1 MSDVA
6 DIATALAPVQGLS
19 PFRASLHRF
28 SQNRLAVVSFFI
40 LALVVLACFVVPH
53 LMPFT
58 AEDADFEN
66 LSAPV
71 NLLSIHL
78 FGTDDLGRDLLLRVL
93 DGGQVSLALGFF
105 GALISVLISVVYG
118 ATAGYLGGRIDDL
131 MMRFVDI
138 LLSVPFMFLVI
149 MINVSLSDWLGWW
162 LDAWLGGWLT
172 AKNLSLFIAVVIT
185 LWLTP
190 AVIARGQ
197 AVSLR
202 NREFVEAARAGG
214 MSSWQ
219 IIWQH
224 VVPNSVNVVIVYSS
238 LLVLEAILTES
249 FLSFLGIG
257 VQAPAASW
265 GTLISDGARELE
277 TDARLLL
284 LPGAFLAL
292 TLFCLNYITD
302 GLRDAFDP
310 NER

>member
-1 MSDVA
+1 MSD
-6 DIATALAPVQGLS
+6 LAQDAAAPGPVQGLS

-40 LALVVLACFVVPH
+40 LVLVVFACFVVPH

-71 NLLSIHL
+71 DLLSVHP

-93 DGGQVSLALGFF
+93 EGGQVSLALGFV

-118 ATAGYLGGRIDDL
+118 ATAGYLGGRVDDL

-149 MINVSLSDWLGWW
+149 MINVSLG
-162 LDAWLGGWLT
+162 
-172 AKNLSLFIAVVIT
+172 KNNISLFIAVVIT

-214 MSSWQ
+214 MTSWQ
-219 IIWQH
+219 IISQH
-224 VVPNSVNVVIVYSS
+224 VAPNSVNVVIVYSS

-265 GTLISDGARELE
+265 GTLISDGAQQIE

-284 LPGAFLAL
+284 LPGGFLAL

>member
-1 MSDVA
+1 MSEIA
-6 DIATALAPVQGLS
+6 QDIAVPAPVKGLS
-19 PFRASLHRF
+19 PFRASLYRF
-28 SQNRLAVVSFFI
+28 SRNRLAVISFGI
-40 LALVVLACFVVPH
+40 LLLIILGCFVVPH
-53 LMPFT
+53 FMPYT
-58 AEDADFEN
+58 AEDADFDN

-71 NLLSIHL
+71 NLFSMHP

-93 DGGQVSLALGFF
+93 GGGQVSLALGFF
-105 GALISVLISVVYG
+105 GAFASVLISVVYG
-118 ATAGYLGGRIDDL
+118 ATAGYLGGKTDDL

-149 MINVSLSDWLGWW
+149 MINVSLGDWLGM
-162 LDAWLGGWLT
+162 
-172 AKNLSLFIAVVIT
+172 KNVSLFIAVVIT

-202 NREFVEAARAGG
+202 SREFVEAARAGG

-224 VVPNSVNVVIVYSS
+224 VAPNSVNVVIVYSS

-265 GTLISDGARELE
+265 GTLISDGAKNLE

>member
-1 MSDVA
+1 MTDLA
-6 DIATALAPVQGLS
+6 QGQTATAPVRGLS
-19 PFRASLHRF
+19 PFRASLYRF
-28 SQNRLAVVSFFI
+28 SRNRLAVVSLVI
-40 LALVVLACFVVPH
+40 LVLIILACFVAPVF
-53 LMPFT
+53 MPFSVD
-58 AEDADFEN
+58 DADFDN
-66 LSAPV
+66 ISAPI
-71 NLLSIHL
+71 NLLSLHP

-105 GALISVLISVVYG
+105 GAIASVLISVVYG

-149 MINVSLSDWLGWW
+149 MINVSLGDLLGM
-162 LDAWLGGWLT
+162 
-172 AKNLSLFIAVVIT
+172 KNVSLFIAVVVT

-202 NREFVEAARAGG
+202 KREFVEAARAGG

-219 IIWQH
+219 IICQH
-224 VVPNSVNVVIVYSS
+224 VAPNSVNVVIVYSS

-265 GTLISDGARELE
+265 GTLINSGADNLE
-277 TDARLLL
+277 TDPRLLL

>member
-1 MSDVA
+1 MSDATQLA
-6 DIATALAPVQGLS
+6 DTVGQRRGLS
-19 PFRASLHRF
+19 PFRASLYRF
-28 SQNRLAVVSFFI
+28 QRNKLAVVS
-40 LALVVLACFVVPH
+40 LVVLTLVVLSCFVVPY
-53 LMPFT
+53 LLPFSVQ
-58 AEDADFEN
+58 DADFEN
-66 LSAPV
+66 ISAPV
-71 NLLSIHL
+71 NLFSLHP

-105 GALISVLISVVYG
+105 GAIASVLISVIYG
-118 ATAGYLGGRIDDL
+118 ATAGYLGGKVDDF
-131 MMRFVDI
+131 MMRAVDI
-138 LLSVPFMFLVI
+138 LLSVPLMFLVI
-149 MINVSLSDWLGWW
+149 MINVSLGDWLQMR
-162 LDAWLGGWLT
+162 
-172 AKNLSLFIAVVIT
+172 NLSLFIAVVVT

-202 NREFVEAARAGG
+202 SREFVEAARAGG
-214 MSSWQ
+214 MTSWQ
-219 IIWQH
+219 IICQH
-224 VVPNSVNVVIVYSS
+224 IAPNSVNVVIVYSS

-265 GTLISDGARELE
+265 GTLISDGARNLE

-284 LPGAFLAL
+284 LPGAFLAV

>member
-1 MSDVA
+1 MSDVSFDQA
-6 DIATALAPVQGLS
+6 NLAAPGVGLS

-28 SQNRLAVVSFFI
+28 SQNRLAVASFI
-40 LALVVLACFVVPH
+40 LLGLIVLSCFVAPFFF
-53 LMPFT
+53 PFT
-58 AEDADFEN
+58 SEDADFDN
-66 LSAPV
+66 LSAPID
-71 NLLSIHL
+71 LFSLHP
-78 FGTDDLGRDLLLRVL
+78 FGTDDLGRDLLIRVL
-93 DGGQVSLALGFF
+93 QGGRVSLAIGFV
-105 GALISVLISVVYG
+105 GAIASVLISVLYG
-118 ATAGYLGGRIDDL
+118 ATAGYLGGRVDNY
-131 MMRFVDI
+131 MMRLVDI

-149 MINVSLSDWLGWW
+149 LINVSLGK
-162 LDAWLGGWLT
+162 T
-172 AKNLSLFIAVVIT
+172 NITLFIAVVIT

-202 NREFVEAARAGG
+202 NREFIEAARAGG

-219 IIWQH
+219 TIWQH
-224 VVPNSVNVVIVYSS
+224 VAPNSVNVVIVYAS

-249 FLSFLGIG
+249 FLSFLGLG

-265 GTLISDGARELE
+265 GTLISDGAKFME

-284 LPGAFLAL
+284 LPGGFLAL